1 MLKKILIITTVG
13 VVTVSGIL
21 FKIYEPS
28 ETVKHSKSSYKK
40 ENYINNNDTNTKK
53 DVTSKQETLNS
64 NTNADAQP
72 KTVSET
78 DKADNN
84 VETNNKTNTISKPQK
99 STTNTKV
106 DKQAIINS
114 TPKVTVPTI
123 HYDRTT
129 SIYENDNKT
138 LIRVEYYVNNK
149 LTYYSVVEQFDIE
162 TNSYIEKIYK
172 YDYENNVQ
180 ILVRT
185 DKYSN
190 GTLIKSY

>member
-1 MLKKILIITTVG
+1 MLKKVLIITTVG

-40 ENYINNNDTNTKK
+40 ENYINNDTNTKK
-53 DVTSKQETLNS
+53 DVTSKQEKLNG
-64 NTNADAQP
+64 NTNEDTQS

-78 DKADNN
+78 EKKDNN
-84 VETNNKTNTISKPQK
+84 VEMNNKTNTISKPQK
-99 STTNTKV
+99 SNTNTKV
-106 DKQAIINS
+106 DKQTNVNS

-123 HYDRTT
+123 YYDRTT

-149 LTYYSVVEQFDIE
+149 LTYYSAVEQFDVE